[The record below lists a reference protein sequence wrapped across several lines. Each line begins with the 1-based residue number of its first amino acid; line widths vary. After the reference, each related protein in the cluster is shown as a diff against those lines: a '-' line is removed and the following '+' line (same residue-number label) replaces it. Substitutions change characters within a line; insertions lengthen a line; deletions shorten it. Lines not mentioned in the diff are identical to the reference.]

1 MRPLHLHRGNPV
13 PRRPSIL
20 SEEIRLGVQIAE
32 SIATPVLNQNEE
44 APEDL
49 LMPSALSQGVRGSL
63 AAVSR
68 ELWTEIASVAAIRIV
83 TA

>member
-1 MRPLHLHRGNPV
+1 MRPLRLHRGNQV
-13 PRRPSIL
+13 LRRPSIL
-20 SEEIRLGVQIAE
+20 SEEIRLGVQTAE
-32 SIATPVLNQNEE
+32 SIATPVSNQNEQ

-49 LMPSALSQGVRGSL
+49 VMLSALSQGMRGSL

-68 ELWTEIASVAAIRIV
+68 ELWTEIVSVAAIRIV